1 MHKSRN
7 GEKMQDSFQPQSEFR
22 LGQRVHFVGDPRRT
36 GTVAFIGTLE
46 GYSGTWVGV
55 DWDDNNG
62 KHDGSINGVR
72 YFQAKSERSGSFVR
86 VQNLSIGISL
96 LQALDLRYRG
106 DSTKEEEDE
115 MYVLSASDKRVSVQ
129 FVGKDLIKDKLSR
142 FEELTSVSLSY
153 MGVSSLGDPGQIGSV
168 LPNLKQLDLT
178 GNLLSDWKDISTLC
192 DQLQALVAIILSNNL
207 LSCEISGPLQLKH
220 IRILVLNNTGIT
232 WMQVEILKHSL
243 PAIEELHLMGNNISE
258 VKPESSSMVE
268 GFNLLRLL
276 NLENNCIAEWNE
288 ILKLGQ
294 LRSLEQIQLNNNK
307 LSHIFYPNLDELHE
321 LFGDVE
327 LQGDCFPFQNLRCLF
342 LGGNNIDDLA
352 SIDVLNSFPNLID
365 IRLSENP
372 IADPMRGGIPR
383 YVLIARLS
391 KIQIINGSEVTPR
404 ERRDSEIRYVRMV
417 MSNLD
422 GNREET
428 FRLHPRFEELKRFY
442 GIEDNRASVGPAGP
456 QKLSSGLISITLK
469 CVGASIGEKPPVTKK
484 LPPATSVGKL
494 KMLCESF
501 FKLKSIKL
509 KLYLQEE
516 DSPMPILLEDD
527 MTSLMDLGVGNESNI
542 LVDEES

>member
-1 MHKSRN
+1 
-7 GEKMQDSFQPQSEFR
+7 MQGSIQLQLEFR
-22 LGQRVHFVGDPRRT
+22 LGQRVHFVGDPRRV
-36 GTVAFIGTLE
+36 GTVAFVGTLE
-46 GYSGTWVGV
+46 GYSGTWIGV
-55 DWDDNNG
+55 DWDDSNG

-86 VQNLSIGISL
+86 AQNLSFGVSL
-96 LQALDLRYRG
+96 LQALELRYRG

-153 MGVSSLGDPGQIGSV
+153 MGVSSPGNPCQIGSV
-168 LPNLKQLDLT
+168 LPNVKQLDLT
-178 GNLLSDWKDISTLC
+178 GNLLSDWKDISIIC
-192 DQLQALVAIILSNNL
+192 DQLQALVALILSNNL
-207 LSCEISGPLQLKH
+207 LSRDISGPVQLNH

-232 WMQVEILKHSL
+232 WMQVETLEHSL
-243 PAIEELHLMGNNISE
+243 PTIEELHLMGNKIST
-258 VKPESSSMVE
+258 VTPESSSPMVQ

-276 NLENNCIAEWNE
+276 NLENNCIAEWSE

-294 LRSLEQIQLNNNK
+294 LRSLKQIQLNNNK
-307 LSHIFYPNLDELHE
+307 LSRIFYPSLDELHK

-327 LQGDCFPFQNLRCLF
+327 PQGDCFPFRNLRNLF

-352 SIDVLNSFPNLID
+352 SIDFLNSFPQLID

-391 KIQIINGSEVTPR
+391 KVQIINGSEVTPR

-417 MSNLD
+417 MSKLD
-422 GNREET
+422 SNPEET
-428 FRLHPRFEELKRFY
+428 LRLHPRFEELKRFY
-442 GIEDNRASVGPAGP
+442 GIEDNRVSVGAGGP
-456 QKLSSGLISITLK
+456 QKLASGLISITLN
-469 CVGASIGEKPPVTKK
+469 CVGASIGEKPPLTKK
-484 LPPATSVGKL
+484 LPLTTTVGKL

-501 FKLKSIKL
+501 FKLKCMRL
-509 KLYLQEE
+509 KLYLQEQ
-516 DSPMPILLEDD
+516 DSPVPIPLEDD
-527 MTSLMDLGVGNESNI
+527 MASLMDLGVANGSNI